1 MASRRTIRPATL
13 CIAIVSAG
21 AATIGLLPGAA
32 SAAPRP
38 TIAQVQ
44 QRIDVLNEQ
53 AAMAAERYNDAR
65 VELAG
70 VTQKLTK
77 VQGRLSVQKAR
88 VGILQASMG
97 ELAAA
102 RYRAG
107 GVDET
112 LQLIL
117 SENPSAFLDQASSL
131 DQIGRRQ
138 DDALR
143 RVTVAR
149 QELAQDQLAV
159 AQQLGQIAKVKK
171 QLQGQRQA
179 VEGKLAEAKRL
190 LNSLRAEERARL
202 LAAQRAA
209 QLRALAAARAAAAA
223 RASRDDGRIAADANS
238 GAENGGGASGGDTG
252 GTTGGGDAPPDNG
265 SPTYDGPASGRAAV
279 AVRTA
284 FAQLGD
290 PYVWAAG
297 GPGSFDCSGL
307 TSYAWRAAGVSLP
320 HSSRAQYASGRKV
333 ARSDLQPGDL
343 VFFYH
348 PISHVGIYIGGGR
361 MIHAPHPGTGVQI
374 GSIGEMSYAGAVRP

>member
-1 MASRRTIRPATL
+1 L
-13 CIAIVSAG
+13 
-21 AATIGLLPGAA
+21 
-32 SAAPRP
+32 
-38 TIAQVQ
+38 AQQ
-44 QRIDVLNEQ
+44 QV
-53 AAMAAERYNDAR
+53 
-65 VELAG
+65 
-70 VTQKLTK
+70 
-77 VQGRLSVQKAR
+77 R
-88 VGILQASMG
+88 VGLLQASMG
-97 ELAAA
+97 QLAAA

-117 SENPSAFLDQASSL
+117 SDDPTTFLDQASSL

-138 DDALR
+138 DTALR

-149 QELAQDQLAV
+149 QQLAQDKLAV
-159 AQQLGQIAKVKK
+159 AQQVGQLAKVKK
-171 QLQGQRQA
+171 QLQAQKRA

-209 QLRALAAARAAAAA
+209 RLRALAAARAAAAE
-223 RASRDDGRIAADANS
+223 RASRDEERSSDS
-238 GAENGGGASGGDTG
+238 GDTGDTG
-252 GTTGGGDAPPDNG
+252 GGSGGSSGGSSDSGGGGD
-265 SPTYDGPASGRAAV
+265 STYDGPASGRAAV

-290 PYVWAAG
+290 PYVWAAD

-333 ARSDLQPGDL
+333 SRSDLRPGDL

-361 MIHAPHPGTGVQI
+361 MIHAPHPGASVTVA
-374 GSIGEMSYAGAVRP
+374 SISRGSYAGAIRP